1 MPDLSRPAFYDRTW
15 ENYTPR
21 ITWQASNRNK
31 ISFSWD
37 EQYVCRKCTGTAS
50 FSGSPAPNTSPE
62 ADGKGEFSPQ
72 RVQSGRW
79 TSPLTNRLLLEAGF
93 GTTYYQWAGKEND
106 PNPTRDLVRVVG
118 LNTPVIPG
126 SAPVTVT
133 YRSQNWYENYTR
145 GSNWA
150 AAANYVTGSHSV
162 KIGYQ
167 GNYWRDDRDMFV
179 NTTST
184 AYTFLAGVPSSIT
197 MYANGYQV
205 NAHARQDSLYVQD
218 QWTVSSLHPAGR
230 PPLRSSVELFP
241 GDDHTR
247 QPFLPRRVI
256 RGSRRR
262 DRLQRHHAALR
273 RRL

>member
-1 MPDLSRPAFYDRTW
+1 
-15 ENYTPR
+15 
-21 ITWQASNRNK
+21 
-31 ISFSWD
+31 
-37 EQYVCRKCTGTAS
+37 
-50 FSGSPAPNTSPE
+50 
-62 ADGKGEFSPQ
+62 
-72 RVQSGRW
+72 
-79 TSPLTNRLLLEAGF
+79 
-93 GTTYYQWAGKEND
+93 
-106 PNPTRDLVRVVG
+106 VRVTG

-162 KIGYQ
+162 KVGYQ
-167 GNYWRDDRDMFV
+167 GNYWRDDRNMFV

-184 AYTFLAGVPSSIT
+184 AYTFLAGVPNSIT

-205 NAHARQDSLYVQD
+205 NAHARQDSFYVQD
-218 QWTVSSLHPAGR
+218 QWTVSRFTLQGALRYDHPW
-230 PPLRSSVELFP
+230 SYFP
-241 GDDHTR
+241 GDDHPR
-247 QPFLPRRVI
+247 QPFLPRRDI
-256 RGSRRR
+256 PSSRRR